1 MKNKTKNKEILQHT
15 MIMMHLFFLSRKNW
29 LKNEGSPKSRI
40 DRCVFKDEKEIAS
53 FDFNEFT
60 IKR

>member
-1 MKNKTKNKEILQHT
+1 MVTLHNDNDTS
-15 MIMMHLFFLSRKNW
+15 FFSRKNW
-29 LKNEGSPKSRI
+29 LKSEGSPKSRI
-40 DRCVFKDEKEIAS
+40 DRCVFKDEKEITS